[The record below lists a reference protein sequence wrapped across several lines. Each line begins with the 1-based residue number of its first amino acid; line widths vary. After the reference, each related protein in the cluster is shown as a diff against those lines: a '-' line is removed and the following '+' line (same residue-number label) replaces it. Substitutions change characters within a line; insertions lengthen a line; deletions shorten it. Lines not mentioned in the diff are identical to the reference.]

1 MHCRLLKYLINTI
14 KTRWQKTAV
23 TVHPQLAEYPE
34 KGPSGG
40 WGAWAHPAVT
50 VWPQGIIRLPW
61 QSTSSPS
68 GKTKGHSR
76 ISQWI
81 RLGSNTRNHCV
92 CQSRIMRN
100 KKGQKRSGRENS
112 RGQQERRCCWGSW
125 KPGVVL
131 VVCLETQL
139 RRSLDLGTRKGRS
152 SQSAWR
158 RVRAGKPVQLRR
170 LRLKTQA
177 LALSPLFLFQTLKL

>member
-76 ISQWI
+76 ISQRI

-100 KKGQKRSGRENS
+100 KKGQKRSGKREQPRPARAEVLLRKLKAR
-112 RGQQERRCCWGSW
+112 RGTGGMSW
-125 KPGVVL
+125 DTVEEEFRTVN
-131 VVCLETQL
+131 
-139 RRSLDLGTRKGRS
+139 
-152 SQSAWR
+152 
-158 RVRAGKPVQLRR
+158 
-170 LRLKTQA
+170 
-177 LALSPLFLFQTLKL
+177 

>member
-1 MHCRLLKYLINTI
+1 MLRGDEEENKRTLSLFASSSWSFWQPYRLVISMHCRLLKYLINTI

-50 VWPQGIIRLPW
+50 AWPQGIIRLPW

-76 ISQWI
+76 ISQRI

-92 CQSRIMRN
+92 CQSRIRRN
-100 KKGQKRSGRENS
+100 KKGQKRSGREKS
-112 RGQQERRCCWGSW
+112 RGQQEQRCCWGSW
-125 KPGVVL
+125 SQARYWWYVL
-131 VVCLETQL
+131 
-139 RRSLDLGTRKGRS
+139 RHSWGR
-152 SQSAWR
+152 
-158 RVRAGKPVQLRR
+158 V
-170 LRLKTQA
+170 
-177 LALSPLFLFQTLKL
+177 